1 MRYALLLYIDPGT
14 GAMLFTALIGIFTT
28 AAYGLRK
35 LSVKLKFAF
44 GKGKTVE
51 KNDLDKQDLIIFS
64 DHKRYW
70 NVFKPI
76 CDELEARKVD
86 CSFYTASEDDPA
98 LNENYD
104 HVRCSYIGS
113 GNKAYA
119 RLNIMNAHIC
129 LATTPGLDVYQWKRS
144 KKTDYYVHTFHSPS
158 TPLYRMFGLDY
169 YDAVLLNGSF
179 QENMLRKLEKKRN
192 LPPKEMPVVGS
203 TYLDSMEK
211 RRISA
216 TDKPDPKERGN
227 ITVLLAP
234 SWGKSAILSK
244 YGRDFLNA
252 LKETGYDIIVRP
264 HPQSKTAEKDLLDTL
279 MKEFPDS
286 EHWSWNYDNDNFD
299 VLARAD
305 IMISDFSGVIL
316 DNAFIFDGSVIYTD
330 VEFDPSPYD
339 VCWIDEPMWIETV
352 LPQIG
357 RKLVREDISNIK
369 NVIDDT
375 IESREYKDSRKAIRD
390 IAWEYKGEAAA
401 RTVDYLLKKLDEIK
415 GMDSAKDYNEEHE
428 QD

>member
-1 MRYALLLYIDPGT
+1 MEHFLLLYIDPGT

-35 LSVKLKFAF
+35 LTVKLKFALGQ
-44 GKGKTVE
+44 GKAGDETAF
-51 KNDLDKQDLIIFS
+51 DKQDLVIFS

-76 CDELEARKVD
+76 CDELETRGID
-86 CSFYTASEDDPA
+86 CCFYTASEDDPA
-98 LNENYD
+98 LDAGYK
-104 HVRCSYIGS
+104 HVKCSFAGS
-113 GNKAYA
+113 GNKTYA
-119 RLNIMNAHIC
+119 KLNMMNAYIC

-144 KKTDYYVHTFHSPS
+144 KKTDYYIHIFHSPS

-179 QENMLRKLEKKRN
+179 QEDMLRKLEEMRK

-211 RRISA
+211 RRRSM
-216 TDKPDPKERGN
+216 TDTTKRESKGT
-227 ITVLLAP
+227 TVLLAP

-244 YGRDFLNA
+244 YGKRFLNA

-264 HPQSKTAEKDLLDTL
+264 HPQSQTAEKALLDEL

-286 EHWSWNYDNDNFD
+286 DHWHWNYDNDNFE
-299 VLARAD
+299 VLERAD

-330 VEFDPSPYD
+330 VEFDPAPYD

-357 RKLVREDISNIK
+357 RKLTAEDIGNIK
-369 NVIDDT
+369 SVIDET
-375 IESREYKDSRKAIRD
+375 INSREYKDSRKAIRD
-390 IAWEYKGEAAA
+390 IAWEYKGEAAV
-401 RTVDYLLKKLDEIK
+401 RTVDYLVSKLEEIK
-415 GMDSAKDYNEEHE
+415 GTNAAE
-428 QD
+428 

>member
-1 MRYALLLYIDPGT
+1 
-14 GAMLFTALIGIFTT
+14 
-28 AAYGLRK
+28 
-35 LSVKLKFAF
+35 
-44 GKGKTVE
+44 
-51 KNDLDKQDLIIFS
+51 
-64 DHKRYW
+64 
-70 NVFKPI
+70 
-76 CDELEARKVD
+76 
-86 CSFYTASEDDPA
+86 
-98 LNENYD
+98 
-104 HVRCSYIGS
+104 
-113 GNKAYA
+113 
-119 RLNIMNAHIC
+119 
-129 LATTPGLDVYQWKRS
+129 
-144 KKTDYYVHTFHSPS
+144 
-158 TPLYRMFGLDY
+158 
-169 YDAVLLNGSF
+169 
-179 QENMLRKLEKKRN
+179 MLRKLEEKRN
-192 LPPKEMPVVGS
+192 IPPKEMPVVGS

-211 RRISA
+211 RRLST
-216 TDKPDPKERGN
+216 TDKTVSEDRGN
-227 ITVLLAP
+227 TTVLLAP

-279 MKEFPDS
+279 MKEFPDT

-299 VLARAD
+299 VLERAD

-339 VCWIDEPMWIETV
+339 VCWLDEPMWIETV

-357 RKLVREDISNIK
+357 RKLAREDISNIK
-369 NVIDDT
+369 KVIDDT

-401 RTVDYLLKKLDEIK
+401 RTVDYLLKKLEEIK
-415 GMDSAKDYNEEHE
+415 GVDSPEDQNEEHE